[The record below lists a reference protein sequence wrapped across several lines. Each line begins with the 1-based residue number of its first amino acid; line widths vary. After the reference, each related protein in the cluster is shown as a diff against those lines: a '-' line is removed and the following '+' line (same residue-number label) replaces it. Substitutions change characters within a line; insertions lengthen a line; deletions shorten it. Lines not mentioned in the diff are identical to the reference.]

1 MKSSIISTTIATL
14 LAASSAVPIDTT
26 CQLQLNA
33 LRQFQVDIVPV
44 TFYSVDGASFTQEF
58 PDDAKLYPIK
68 EPEWDIA
75 YLHVHVE
82 RAICTFYWFHDD
94 HYEIFSLSGGI
105 FFPVEPPH
113 PWTGAGCKIIPSR

>member
-58 PDDAKLYPIK
+58 PDDAKLYPISK
-68 EPEWDIA
+68 
-75 YLHVHVE
+75 
-82 RAICTFYWFHDD
+82 F
-94 HYEIFSLSGGI
+94 I
-105 FFPVEPPH
+105 FFFLSFLFLLHSSWKRP
-113 PWTGAGCKIIPSR
+113 GILAIDNFFSQKNPSGISHIFMST